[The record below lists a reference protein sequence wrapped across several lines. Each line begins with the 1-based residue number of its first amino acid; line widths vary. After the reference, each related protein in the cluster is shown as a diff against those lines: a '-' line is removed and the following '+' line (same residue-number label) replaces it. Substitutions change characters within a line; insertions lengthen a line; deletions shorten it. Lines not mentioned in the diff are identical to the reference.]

1 MLANLFALP
10 WWSWTWVAAY
20 VLYAVGATIFL
31 IMDRR
36 TPQSTFAWLLAL
48 LSFPLLA
55 FIVYIMFGRSWKAFS
70 RETMYVRRNIGR
82 EVREQLNAVLPR
94 QEAAINWL
102 SERSVPL
109 YSRFLELVHRNSYS
123 AITLRNTVQILQDAA
138 EKYPL
143 MIEDMRNA
151 QESIHLEYFIW
162 ASDPYMVKVN
172 DLLIEKAKAGVK
184 VRLLFDAVGSFL
196 VFKRAERRRM
206 REAGVQVQHFS
217 SVWRFHT
224 ISYRNHRKIAVID
237 GRIGY
242 TGGLNMGEEHL
253 KGMGVYNAWR
263 DIHLRITGEAVRA
276 LQGAFVS
283 DWFHATHEAVLDPGL
298 FPPVT
303 EPTDDIP
310 VQIISSGPDSKHEAI
325 RQLYFYMIASASR
338 HVYITSPFFILDPSL
353 AEAIKAAALAG
364 VDVKIM
370 LAPRGCGDNPVPYW
384 AAYTYMYEMADAG
397 VKIYLYQPGYLHSKT
412 ISVDGLV
419 CSIGSANFDIR
430 SFNIDYELNA
440 ILYDSRLAR
449 ELDESFLCD
458 LEQCVPFDRKQYR
471 ALPFLPRLRDASARI
486 LSPLL

>member
-1 MLANLFALP
+1 MADWDLRLIAFAITATYMIAVALF
-10 WWSWTWVAAY
+10 V
-20 VLYAVGATIFL
+20 

-36 TPQSTFAWLLAL
+36 SATSTFAWLLAFYA
-48 LSFPLLA
+48 FPVIG
-55 FIVYIMFGRSWKAFS
+55 FVVYVMFGRSWKAFS
-70 RETMYVRRNIGR
+70 RETQYVRRNVGR
-82 EVREQLNAVLPR
+82 EVRDLLSTVLPR
-94 QEAAINWL
+94 QEAAIEWL
-102 SERSVPL
+102 GARSVPL
-109 YSRFLELVHRNSYS
+109 YSRFLELVFRNSYS
-123 AITLRNTVQILQDAA
+123 AITLRNTVEILQDAA
-138 EKYPL
+138 ETYPR
-143 MIEDMRNA
+143 MMEDMRNA

-184 VRLLFDAVGSFL
+184 VRLLFDAAGSFI
-196 VFKRAERRRM
+196 VFKRSERRRL
-206 REAGVQVQHFS
+206 RAAGVQVQHFS
-217 SVWRFHT
+217 SVWRLHT
-224 ISYRNHRKIAVID
+224 ISYRNHRKITVID

-253 KGMGVYNAWR
+253 TGMGVFKAWR
-263 DIHLRITGEAVRA
+263 DTHVRITGEAVRA

-283 DWFHATHEAVLDPGL
+283 DWFQATREKVLDPAL

-303 EPTDDIP
+303 EPTEDTP

-338 HVYITSPFFILDPSL
+338 HVYIVSPFFILDQSL
-353 AEAIKAAALAG
+353 AEALKAAALAG

-440 ILYDSRLAR
+440 IIYDARKTR
-449 ELDESFLCD
+449 ELDESFCRD
-458 LEQCVPFDRKQYR
+458 LEQCVPFDRKRYR
-471 ALPFLPRLRDASARI
+471 ERAFLGRLRDAAART